1 MPEYIERNKVLSGEE
16 FFGEHL
22 TQDNPMTDG
31 CMAVRS
37 EFIMNLPA
45 ADVAPVVYGYW
56 IDEGIHG
63 DWAYETDG
71 HGRSWHL
78 WRCNICNNK
87 AKNTHNYCP
96 SCGAKMRGKSV
107 I

>member
-22 TQDNPMTDG
+22 TQDNPMADG

-45 ADVAPVVYGYW
+45 ADVAPVRHGQW
-56 IDEGIHG
+56 INFEWKSLTTFSCKCNQCGITITTSLNYNFCPICGVIMDG
-63 DWAYETDG
+63 D
-71 HGRSWHL
+71 GRCTTS
-78 WRCNICNNK
+78 
-87 AKNTHNYCP
+87 
-96 SCGAKMRGKSV
+96 
-107 I
+107 